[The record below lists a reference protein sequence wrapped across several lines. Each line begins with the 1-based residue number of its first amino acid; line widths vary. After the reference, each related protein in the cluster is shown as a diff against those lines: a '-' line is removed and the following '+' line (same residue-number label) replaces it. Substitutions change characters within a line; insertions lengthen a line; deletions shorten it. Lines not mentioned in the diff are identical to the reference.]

1 MKVDHKET
9 DYRIRMSAKKT
20 RDLISMATYCIQEL
34 PPQDRRHKLGEK
46 LIRKIRLTQ

>member
-9 DYRIRMSAKKT
+9 DYRFTLSAEST
-20 RDLISMATYCIQEL
+20 RDLVSALTFCIQEL

-46 LIRKIRLTQ
+46 LIRQIRLTQ